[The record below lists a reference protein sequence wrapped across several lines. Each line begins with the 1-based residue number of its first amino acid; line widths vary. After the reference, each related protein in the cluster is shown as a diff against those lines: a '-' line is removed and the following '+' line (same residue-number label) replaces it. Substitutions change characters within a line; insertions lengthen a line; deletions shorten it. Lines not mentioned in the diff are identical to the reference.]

1 MRKLSLRTYNVYE
14 LKKIDI
20 DHTLKIMNMLE
31 DVEGRNPRLLA
42 PLATFLYLG
51 NYKEMPVGPRLE
63 KVVQDMFKKYPVVSE
78 ANALKYL
85 KNCEDDE
92 ISRYYYAYVS
102 ENMRR
107 DQNELKNKLRDDIK
121 IYQKRKNL
129 SNYKICKLTNTDPG
143 NFHSFYELNRNDKL
157 SVKKLR
163 AILNTCIKL

>member
-20 DHTLKIMNMLE
+20 DHTLKIGKMLD
-31 DVEGRNPRLLA
+31 DVENRNSRLLA
-42 PLATFLYLG
+42 PLATFIYLG
-51 NYKEMPVGPRLE
+51 NYKEMSVGPKLDA
-63 KVVQDMFKKYPVVSE
+63 VVKDMFKKYPVVSE

-85 KNCEDDE
+85 KNSEDDE

-107 DQNELKNKLRDDIK
+107 DQNELKNKFRDDIK
-121 IYQKRKNL
+121 IYQKRKNI

-143 NFHSFYELNRNDKL
+143 NFHSFYELNKNDRL

-163 AILNTCIKL
+163 TILNTCIKL